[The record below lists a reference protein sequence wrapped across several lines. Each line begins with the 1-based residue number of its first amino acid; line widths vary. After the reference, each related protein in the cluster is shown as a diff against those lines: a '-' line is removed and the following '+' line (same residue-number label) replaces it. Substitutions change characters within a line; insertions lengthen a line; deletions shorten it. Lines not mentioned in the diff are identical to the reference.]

1 MEGERDA
8 APAEAAEEV
17 ADEVELEEAV
27 QEGAGEE
34 EGGEGVVRRR
44 HQRRRAEQQLGGRIA
59 GGRVSH
65 RVGGRR
71 DGTELD
77 ANLRIAIAS
86 DGQTREPVSSVK
98 KWALGGAHLARGI
111 PIGVQT
117 GGRPA
122 RTRFGRRSP

>member
-1 MEGERDA
+1 MEGAALGCDAVVDVGGGVEGERDA

-65 RVGGRR
+65 RVGGREGR
-71 DGTELD
+71 DGVGCQL
-77 ANLRIAIAS
+77 ANCDCERWS
-86 DGQTREPVSSVK
+86 DT
-98 KWALGGAHLARGI
+98 
-111 PIGVQT
+111 
-117 GGRPA
+117 
-122 RTRFGRRSP
+122 